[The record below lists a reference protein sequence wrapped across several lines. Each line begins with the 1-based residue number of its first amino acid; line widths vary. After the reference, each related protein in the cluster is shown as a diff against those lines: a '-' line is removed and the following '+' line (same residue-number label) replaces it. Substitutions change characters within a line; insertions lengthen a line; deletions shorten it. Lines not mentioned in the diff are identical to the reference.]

1 MDSVVISRLILL
13 NQNLYNIF
21 FDMEGVT
28 LKKNTIK
35 LLSMV

>member
-13 NQNLYNIF
+13 NQNLYIF